1 MRICLV
7 GAMLFVF
14 GTTSAWAQGVP
25 RGADGKP
32 DLTGVYQGG
41 SQRRGSWD
49 EANSGLGVGGTGRDP
64 SAPPSLG
71 SQQVVTEPA
80 PYQPWAAAKVL
91 ESFNKRAIDD
101 PAALCLP
108 PGLPR
113 AALVG
118 LFPTEI
124 VQTPQRIVI
133 MYEYMN
139 VFRVIRMNGTHPDDL
154 VPTYMGDSV
163 GRWEGDTLVVDVVGF
178 NDKTWLTGAG
188 TLHSES
194 LHITERYTRVDKDRI
209 NYDVTIEDPK
219 ALTKPWVV
227 HSSMML
233 REGTRMQE
241 YVCVENNL
249 DPGRYEQLI
258 KDGVKIAR

>member
-1 MRICLV
+1 MRALLV
-7 GAMLFVF
+7 AAILAAC
-14 GTTSAWAQGVP
+14 GTTAAWAQEVP
-25 RGADGKP
+25 RAADGKP
-32 DLTGVYQGG
+32 NLTGVYQGG
-41 SQRRGSWD
+41 SARRGTWE

-71 SQQVVTEPA
+71 SQQVITDPA

-118 LFPTEI
+118 LFPMEI

-139 VFRVIRMNGTHPDDL
+139 VFRVIPMNTKHPDDL

-163 GRWEGDTLVVDVVGF
+163 GRWDGDTLVVDVVGF

-188 TLHSES
+188 TFHSEA

-209 NYDVTIEDPK
+209 NYDVTIEDPRV
-219 ALTKPWVV
+219 LLRPWVV
-227 HSSMML
+227 HSSMMR
-233 REGTRMQE
+233 REGTRLQE

-249 DPGRYEQLI
+249 DPARYEKLL
-258 KDGVKIAR
+258 KDGVNISR

>member
-1 MRICLV
+1 MRCTLIVAVLLACATPL
-7 GAMLFVF
+7 
-14 GTTSAWAQGVP
+14 SAQTVP
-25 RGADGKP
+25 RAADGKP
-32 DLTGVYQGG
+32 DFTGVWQGG
-41 SQRRGSWD
+41 STRRGTWE

-71 SQQVVTEPA
+71 SQQVVTDPA

-91 ESFNKRAIDD
+91 ESYNKRAIDD

-118 LFPTEI
+118 LFPLEI

-133 MYEYMN
+133 MYEYMGG
-139 VFRVIRMNGTHPDDL
+139 FRMIPLNAKHPDDL

-163 GRWEGDTLVVDVVGF
+163 GHWEGDTLVVDVIGF

-188 TLHSES
+188 TFHSDA
-194 LHITERYTRVDKDRI
+194 LHITERYARVDKDRI

-219 ALTKPWVV
+219 VLTKPWVV
-227 HSSMML
+227 HSTMML
-233 REGTRMQE
+233 REGTRLQE
-241 YVCVENNL
+241 YVCIENNL
-249 DPGRYEQLI
+249 DPGRYEKLL
-258 KDGVKIAR
+258 KEGVKISR